1 MAVMDILTVKV
12 KNSYD
17 SSYISGAKVAI
28 DIVSPS
34 GANPSHYEAT
44 TTSSGAPFRFQTGSG
59 PSSVN
64 ITATYEGV
72 TGSEQKRSIKWTN
85 DTSGSDARIATL
97 EVMLYYKPTT
107 TTNNLTINVTTL
119 TESMHNAAKLEKPQY
134 IKLYYYKNN
143 DTNPLKTIYTITETL
158 PYEYYDYNQPSLTI
172 KKPWDNKTSVTI
184 MAISETRNMDGS
196 KRYLLRGNVDWNYI
210 QLDPLNSEIALKP
223 KTPQINTVIL
233 AKDQSGNVI
242 SGASVSLTPLWST
255 DTTITGTTN
264 SNGLFTTNSDRPFT
278 SVTVSKNGYFSSTE
292 NLDFNVLAQREVVLL
307 EKSYTVYGRC
317 YKKNGL
323 GTGDAEITITYTDNT
338 SSRTIPDG
346 SGNWTYTAN
355 KEIKNIACNNGYYNS
370 AIYNY
375 DENSIKRFDFITDLT
390 GSPEENQ
397 IVTKEHYAVLKDR
410 NIHNNETCQDWQCPT
425 VVDIL
430 SVTNLLISGDK
441 TDNRCPKYSEASES
455 YVTLTSATIPLVLNR
470 NALSSGTVELTSN
483 DSWTVDYGY
492 TSKFT
497 VTPKKGTGNATITI
511 QPTGVNYES
520 AEIVDNL
527 TATTSEGK
535 QSHISFS
542 QRKFETI
549 ILANGGASGTSFT
562 IPQSFVGKEL
572 YLSVSETEAPT
583 TNYLLGKITTIND
596 QQVLVS
602 TQNVTFDQAIA
613 TSNALNSGELKEK
626 GKIYIGVIDGT
637 FTPLLAATGT
647 SIGSQHFTFASQALD
662 YVSIRSWNGYAQ
674 DPVYCEQTYSA
685 PSTAT
690 WRIPFD
696 WNTNINTAISDT
708 STPLRVSP
716 YPTYNEATTSGNYID
731 LTCDDYNG
739 TNADLVIYV
748 NSSAITEL
756 KQKLAGDW
764 KYFDYLYFWTNGT
777 IITNNVVKRID
788 GTTTQKGGGNFML
801 FEIEMAAYN
810 FDEGLDKLIAGQDFD
825 MTDVENSIK
834 NYGTNAA
841 ILNGTKSMLYT
852 NYIYFDGMIPVNNK
866 TEGPLPIGFGIDLAD
881 STGSNGELFN
891 ISSIGGRSTEGWVSS
906 SDGNKSFIHINR
918 AIGLEDKSI
927 MDGFIVFSDYDSYPS
942 GATTIKRIAFNARG
956 SESPVT
962 GSITEGDSGAGFMTN
977 NDEYRYYSFCPFS
990 VELNLTDLFQGEMT
1004 TVEISTQGSGNYAI
1018 EVE

>member
-17 SSYISGAKVAI
+17 SSYITGAKVAI

-34 GANPSHYEAT
+34 GANPSHYEAM
-44 TTSSGAPFRFQTGSG
+44 TTSSGAPFRFQSGSG

-64 ITATYEGV
+64 ITATYSGV
-72 TGSEQKRSIKWTN
+72 ASSAQKQSVKWTN
-85 DTSGSDARIATL
+85 ATTGADARTATL
-97 EVMLYYKPTT
+97 EIMLSYKPTT
-107 TTNNLTINVTTL
+107 TTENLTITVKSF
-119 TESMHNAAKLEKPQY
+119 TEGELESLRFEKPQY
-134 IKLYYYKNN
+134 IKLYYYKNS
-143 DTNPLKTIYTITETL
+143 DTNPLKTIYTITEAL
-158 PYEYYDYNQPSLTI
+158 SYDVGGATTTTI
-172 KKPWDNKTSVTI
+172 KRPWDNKTQVTI
-184 MAISETRNMDGS
+184 MAISETRSTANS
-196 KRYLLRGNVDWNYI
+196 KKFLLRGTITWTSLLIDPTNVTI
-210 QLDPLNSEIALKP
+210 TLSP

-233 AKDQSGNVI
+233 AKDQSGNIV
-242 SGASVSLTPLWST
+242 SGANVSLTPLWST
-255 DTTITGTTN
+255 DTIVTGTTN
-264 SNGLFTTNSDRPFT
+264 SSGLFTTNSVRPFT

-292 NLDFNVLAQREVVLL
+292 NLDFNVLAQREVALL
-307 EKSYTVYGRC
+307 EKSYTVYGKC

-323 GTGDAEITITYTDNT
+323 GTGDAEITITYKDNT

-375 DENSIKRFDFITDLT
+375 DENSIKRFDFITDLS
-390 GSPEENQ
+390 GDLAENQ

-410 NIHNNETCQDWQCPT
+410 NIHNNTTCQDWQCPT

-430 SVTNLLISGDK
+430 SATKLLISGDK
-441 TDNRCPKYSEASES
+441 ADNRCPKYSEVRES
-455 YVTLTSATIPLVLNR
+455 YVTLTPATTPLMLNR
-470 NALSSGTVELTSN
+470 NGLSPATVELTSN
-483 DSWTVDYGY
+483 DSWTLDYGY
-492 TSKFT
+492 TNRFT
-497 VTPKKGTGNATITI
+497 VTPTKGTGNATITI
-511 QPTGVNYES
+511 QPTGANYES
-520 AEIVDNL
+520 AEIADNL
-527 TATTSEGK
+527 TATTSNNK
-535 QSHISFS
+535 QDHISFS

-549 ILANGGASGTSFT
+549 ILANNSGSTNFT

-572 YLSVSETEAPT
+572 YLSASETEAPT
-583 TNYLLGKITTIND
+583 TNYLLGKITAIND
-596 QQVLVS
+596 QQILVS
-602 TQNVTFDQAIA
+602 TQNVTFDQA
-613 TSNALNSGELKEK
+613 TSVYSALNDGELKQK

-637 FTPLLAATGT
+637 FTPLLAAIGT
-647 SIGSQHFTFASQALD
+647 NIGSEKFTFASQALA
-662 YVSIRSWNGYAQ
+662 YVSIKSWNGYAQ
-674 DPVYCEQTYSA
+674 TPMYCEQVYSG
-685 PSTAT
+685 PSTAV

-696 WNTNINTAISDT
+696 WETNINTAISDT

-731 LTCDDYNG
+731 LTCDSYYAG
-739 TNADLVIYV
+739 ANASLDINV

-756 KQKLAGDW
+756 KQKLAGNW
-764 KYFDYLYFWTNGT
+764 KYFDYLYFWTNGN
-777 IITNNVVKRID
+777 IITKNVVKKLD
-788 GTTTQKGGGNFML
+788 GTTTQNGGGSFML
-801 FEIEMAAYN
+801 FEVEMAAYK

-891 ISSIGGRSTEGWVSS
+891 ISSIGGRSTEGWVLSG
-906 SDGNKSFIHINR
+906 DGNKSFIHINR
-918 AIGLEDKSI
+918 AIGLENKSI
-927 MDGFIVFSDYDSYPS
+927 IDGFIVFSDYDSYPS
-942 GATTIKRIAFNARG
+942 GATTIKRIAFNASG

-962 GSITEGDSGAGFMTN
+962 GSITEGESGAGFIPN
-977 NDEYRYYSFCPFS
+977 SDEYRYYSFCPFT